1 MFSRECNRK
10 ISYRTALNQLCLQN
24 NNCTS
29 SSLSSMNSLSRSW
42 LPSARGAFMSCLLT
56 PLNHRVATVAWII
69 YWREKSFWN
78 YHHDAFEQQ
87 ILDVRGQMRCH
98 DGTIGRGY
106 VLSYVGDLRY
116 IAAFTDLNLS
126 ARAASWVKYRSNV
139 HCEVTMNSS
148 AIWQ

>member
-1 MFSRECNRK
+1 
-10 ISYRTALNQLCLQN
+10 
-24 NNCTS
+24 
-29 SSLSSMNSLSRSW
+29 
-42 LPSARGAFMSCLLT
+42 
-56 PLNHRVATVAWII
+56 
-69 YWREKSFWN
+69 
-78 YHHDAFEQQ
+78 
-87 ILDVRGQMRCH
+87 MRCH

-148 AIWQ
+148 AI